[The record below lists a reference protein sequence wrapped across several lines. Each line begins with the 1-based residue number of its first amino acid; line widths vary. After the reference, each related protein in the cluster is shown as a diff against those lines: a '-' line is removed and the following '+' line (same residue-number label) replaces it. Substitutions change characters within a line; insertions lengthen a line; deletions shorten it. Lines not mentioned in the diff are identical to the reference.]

1 MIDKEKWNIR
11 TDTGQMEKLIRYN
24 MTVHYHEKYILKKS
38 FSSKV
43 KQSTVFFSM
52 NDNFLI
58 IRN

>member
-1 MIDKEKWNIR
+1 
-11 TDTGQMEKLIRYN
+11 MEKLIRYN